1 LEKWKRAGGMGK
13 TTIFFL
19 PPSRYRTEETVWLAG
34 GGGRGAV
41 DPGHGGG
48 REVGQNE
55 EEVEGNSFR
64 SSPWSGTD
72 CGGRSTAAGGLQP
85 GTARAALV
93 VAMESS
99 GGGGIGRGG
108 AGRGGEP
115 VRPFYRRGKVGSVKI
130 FELQELRWPSMAVGR
145 KISWH

>member
-1 LEKWKRAGGMGK
+1 M
-13 TTIFFL
+13 
-19 PPSRYRTEETVWLAG
+19 
-34 GGGRGAV
+34 
-41 DPGHGGG
+41 
-48 REVGQNE
+48 
-55 EEVEGNSFR
+55 
-64 SSPWSGTD
+64 D

-99 GGGGIGRGG
+99 GRRGNWSWRCGTGGK
-108 AGRGGEP
+108 P
-115 VRPFYRRGKVGSVKI
+115 VRPFYRRGKVGSMKI

>member
-1 LEKWKRAGGMGK
+1 VEKGQGVWAKQPSSSS
-13 TTIFFL
+13 L
-19 PPSRYRTEETVWLAG
+19 PHDTEQRDREADH
-34 GGGRGAV
+34 GRGRGV
-41 DPGHGGG
+41 GDSGHGGG

-55 EEVEGNSFR
+55 EEVEGNSFH

-99 GGGGIGRGG
+99 GRRGIGRGG

-115 VRPFYRRGKVGSVKI
+115 VQPFYRRGEAVRAKI
-130 FELQELRWPSMAVGR
+130 FELQELR
-145 KISWH
+145 

>member
-1 LEKWKRAGGMGK
+1 MGK

-19 PPSRYRTEETVWLAG
+19 PPSRYRTQETVCPAG
-34 GGGRGAV
+34 GGGRGAG

-85 GTARAALV
+85 RTARAALV

-99 GGGGIGRGG
+99 GRRGDWSWRCGTRWG
-108 AGRGGEP
+108 AG
-115 VRPFYRRGKVGSVKI
+115 SA
-130 FELQELRWPSMAVGR
+130 LL
-145 KISWH
+145 